1 MQQPVI
7 PRVRAP
13 SDLTQTSMA
22 IVIGNQVFGV
32 PAIELGDAFG
42 FQPLDSDLTAI
53 SALTTTTYG
62 RAFLTQADA
71 SAAQTHLGISTFVKT
86 ILDDA
91 DAAAVRTT
99 IGNGTAA
106 TQNTGTSGANV
117 PLLNGANTHSGATV
131 FTSSLGLTSGF
142 PVMVQTS
149 TTAAAVDN
157 FVGGFQFLGPD
168 SAGNS
173 TTYGDLLAQ
182 ITVAT
187 NGSERGRYTFRT
199 TNNGSAASRLI
210 VAEGLYHASATGGDK
225 GNNTINFGA
234 VYDDNTL
241 LTCMAM
247 AEEFRTKG
255 VIDLDKWDALVPDI
269 EIPERIETVP
279 VMADVE
285 VERVVD
291 ERADDG
297 SLVRKTITVTEQA
310 AQIELEPVW
319 DEDGNGVDAV
329 EHLVTEEITIPAET
343 IHRIHGTARV
353 FKAMCDAGFDPRDPE
368 QYFSKMQADEALPGM
383 PTQAD
388 WEQNGL
394 CMGEMFSRKWLAM
407 EMIAIV
413 CNAMW
418 LKLNEHDARLAALE
432 ASKR

>member
-1 MQQPVI
+1 MQQSVI
-7 PRVRAP
+7 TRITAP
-13 SDLTQTSMA
+13 SDLSQISMA
-22 IVIGNQVFGV
+22 IVIGNQVYGV

-42 FQPLDSDLTAI
+42 FQPLDSDLTEI
-53 SALTTTTYG
+53 SALATTTYG

-71 SAAQTHLGISTFVKT
+71 DAAQTHLGISTFVKT

-91 DAAAVRTT
+91 NAAAVRTT
-99 IGNGTAA
+99 IGLGTAA

-131 FTSSLGLTSGF
+131 FTSSLGQTSGF
-142 PVMVQTS
+142 PVLVQTG

-182 ITVAT
+182 TTVVT

-199 TNNGSAASRLI
+199 TNNGSATSRLI

-255 VIDLDKWDALVPDI
+255 VIDLDKWDALVPNI

-291 ERADDG
+291 ERSDDG
-297 SLVRKTITVTEQA
+297 SLVRKTVTVTEQA
-310 AQIELEPVW
+310 PQIELEPVW
-319 DEDGNGVDAV
+319 DEDGNGVDAI
-329 EHLVTEEITIPAET
+329 EHLVTEEIIVPAET

-394 CMGEMFSRKWLAM
+394 SMGEMFSRKWLAM
-407 EMIAIV
+407 EMLAIV
-413 CNAMW
+413 SNAMW